1 MLYVLSTCAVW
12 CVFIFDYKLQI
23 GSLHILSSPVSISV
37 FKGMAE
43 YRKNKKHRSVTFNLP
58 HRVKIYTPCD
68 SGENQV
74 RTSTTSMTIPAP
86 HFEPSNSSDLGLS
99 DSDTDAESDKAQQL
113 DSTTFARLYVTAPH
127 FDLDLAEVIQF
138 KKSGPGPKQKTI
150 SARLRYIQV
159 ESPSGA
165 LMKLSDVNGVPI
177 EYDPHETPTPGPP
190 RTSQK
195 ILSTPEMGTPTST
208 STSSVSSAGCTPR
221 PPARRRPGPASRTRA
236 AAAPYSKPC
245 PRSKKKFEMK
255 KAEELKVVSPIR
267 KARAVSGKYRGPSP
281 KKPRTDSS
289 EDEESDDDDAMPV
302 TEKKRK
308 DSSFLTDEDED
319 EDVIVDDPIPPCTDV
334 VVDEAIP
341 PSPAVPTPPSHLC
354 MDCKLVFEAADDLL
368 DHICFEEMDLD
379 LDADDEGY

>member
-1 MLYVLSTCAVW
+1 
-12 CVFIFDYKLQI
+12 
-23 GSLHILSSPVSISV
+23 
-37 FKGMAE
+37 
-43 YRKNKKHRSVTFNLP
+43 
-58 HRVKIYTPCD
+58 
-68 SGENQV
+68 
-74 RTSTTSMTIPAP
+74 
-86 HFEPSNSSDLGLS
+86 
-99 DSDTDAESDKAQQL
+99 
-113 DSTTFARLYVTAPH
+113 
-127 FDLDLAEVIQF
+127 
-138 KKSGPGPKQKTI
+138 
-150 SARLRYIQV
+150 
-159 ESPSGA
+159 
-165 LMKLSDVNGVPI
+165 
-177 EYDPHETPTPGPP
+177 
-190 RTSQK
+190 
-195 ILSTPEMGTPTST
+195 
-208 STSSVSSAGCTPR
+208 
-221 PPARRRPGPASRTRA
+221 
-236 AAAPYSKPC
+236 
-245 PRSKKKFEMK
+245 MK